1 MHKNLIKFNNKNRVK
16 MGKGNRHFF
25 QRQNPNRQQV
35 HEKMLNI
42 TNYYV
47 LYCSVAQLCLTVYDS
62 MDCRQQ
68 ASLSF
73 TISLSLLKC
82 MSISW
87 YCHPTISSSVV
98 PFSSCLQSFPASGS
112 FPMSWFFTSGGQSI
126 GESLGK
132 YKTTVRDRLT
142 PVRMTNI
149 KKTREKS

>member
-42 TNYYV
+42 TKYYV

-73 TISLSLLKC
+73 TISLSLFKC
-82 MSISW
+82 MSIELVLPSNHLIF
-87 YCHPTISSSVV
+87 CCPLLFMPSIFPSIGI
-98 PFSSCLQSFPASGS
+98 FSSELVLYIRWS
-112 FPMSWFFTSGGQSI
+112 
-126 GESLGK
+126 K
-132 YKTTVRDRLT
+132 YWR
-142 PVRMTNI
+142 I
-149 KKTREKS
+149 IREMQNYSERSPHSS

>member
-1 MHKNLIKFNNKNRVK
+1 MHKNLIKLNNKNRVK

-73 TISLSLLKC
+73 TISLSLFKC
-82 MSISW
+82 MSIELVLPSNHLIF
-87 YCHPTISSSVV
+87 CCPLLFMPSIFPSIGI
-98 PFSSCLQSFPASGS
+98 FSSELVLYIRWS
-112 FPMSWFFTSGGQSI
+112 
-126 GESLGK
+126 K
-132 YKTTVRDRLT
+132 YWR
-142 PVRMTNI
+142 I
-149 KKTREKS
+149 IREMQNYSERSPHSS

>member
-73 TISLSLLKC
+73 TISLSLFKC
-82 MSISW
+82 MSIELVLPSNHLIF
-87 YCHPTISSSVV
+87 CCPLLFMPSIFPSIGI
-98 PFSSCLQSFPASGS
+98 FSSELVLYIRWS
-112 FPMSWFFTSGGQSI
+112 
-126 GESLGK
+126 K
-132 YKTTVRDRLT
+132 YWR
-142 PVRMTNI
+142 I
-149 KKTREKS
+149 IREMQNYSERSPHSS